1 MLDRITSRI
10 APTLL
15 ALASCA
21 QTTQPVSS
29 SPPSATPASSAANVA
44 TEPDPSPEPERPTR
58 SDDTPA
64 IAGAPTTTAADEPNP
79 YIAPPLRTAGDLTV
93 EAPPREPNDSFGG
106 GRLRSHIE
114 GALSKGSPRV
124 WVGPQV
130 PGFVPLMEDSME
142 LFLLDRV
149 GDEFMALYRD
159 PYGAS
164 SCGLGDEAN
173 CDYFVRL
180 FDLAGNERWS
190 VDPNALLSRTTYL
203 EIQDIRYADG
213 MLYFNEACQSYAS
226 GAGGKCSALLAY
238 DPTAGELRWRTRP
251 LVSNGEF
258 LVHGEYIVTGYGF
271 TSERDYLFV
280 VRRRDG
286 KIMQKV
292 SVPKSAERF
301 TLAEDG
307 LLEVV
312 IYPGTQLVYQMRG
325 WDSAQPKLVKTRRKA
340 SGRKASTNRV
350 TTGRS

>member
-1 MLDRITSRI
+1 MLDRATWWIS
-10 APTLL
+10 PTLL

-21 QTTQPVSS
+21 QTPQPVSS
-29 SPPSATPASSAANVA
+29 SPPSTTPASSTADLT
-44 TEPDPSPEPERPTR
+44 TEPPTTPSPDPEPPT
-58 SDDTPA
+58 SNAVPA
-64 IAGAPTTTAADEPNP
+64 IAVAPVDSPQEPNP

-93 EAPPREPNDSFGG
+93 HAPPREPDDAFGG

-142 LFLLDRV
+142 LLLLDRV

-190 VDPNALLSRTTYL
+190 VDPNALLSRATYL

-213 MLYFNEACQSYAS
+213 MLYFNEACQSYS
-226 GAGGKCSALLAY
+226 REVGGKCSALLAY
-238 DPTAGELRWRTRP
+238 DPAAGELRWRTRP
-251 LVSNGEF
+251 LVSNGEI
-258 LVHGEYIVTGYGF
+258 LVHGDYIVTGYGF
-271 TSERDYLFV
+271 TNERDYVFV

-312 IYPGTQLVYQMRG
+312 IYPGTRLTYQMRG
-325 WDSAQPKLVKTRRKA
+325 WDTAKPTLVKTRRKA
-340 SGRKASTNRV
+340 STGRV